1 MNPTPAPRPPAAE
14 NNFDLIRLVAA
25 LQVAVKH
32 AGVHLG
38 VGGAAL
44 EVMGIFPG
52 VPVFFLISG
61 FLIFPSFANSQGL
74 RHFAFNR
81 FLRLFPALWTCLALS
96 VASVLVV
103 GYLPPETLATGK
115 FWAWIAAQS
124 TFVQFYNPDFLRG
137 YGAGVINGSLWTI
150 SVELQFY
157 VLTPLLYWL
166 LRDRTPRFLAL
177 IAAFLVPNLLMS
189 LYPSDTVRYKLLYAS
204 FLPWLYM
211 FLLGA
216 WLSTR
221 PDLVERVLRVRLWML
236 LLAHAAALAVCAALG
251 LRWLGNETAPLAYF
265 TLAAVVIKL
274 AYTLPWL
281 SNRLLRRWDISYG
294 VYIYHMPVIN
304 LLMWYGIAGTVASV
318 ALATAVTVAFAL
330 ASWVLVERPAL
341 SLKRRALRRY

>member
-1 MNPTPAPRPPAAE
+1 VNSTAPRRPPPAE

-25 LQVAVKH
+25 LQVAIKH

-44 EVMGIFPG
+44 DVMGIFPG

-61 FLIFPSFANSQGL
+61 FLIFPSFANSQGV

-96 VASVLVV
+96 VASAVLV
-103 GYLPPETLATGK
+103 GYLAPEILATAE
-115 FWAWIAAQS
+115 FWIWIAAQS
-124 TFVQFYNPDFLRG
+124 TFLQFYNPEFLRG
-137 YGAGVINGSLWTI
+137 YGSGVLNGSLWTI

-157 VLTPLLYWL
+157 VLTPFLYWL

-177 IAAFLVPNLLMS
+177 IAAFLVPNLVMS

-221 PDLVERVLRVRLWML
+221 NDVVARVLRVPLWIL
-236 LLAHAAALAVCAALG
+236 LLAHAVALALCAVLG
-251 LRWLGNETAPLAYF
+251 LRWLGNETAPLAYLS
-265 TLAAVVIKL
+265 LAAIVIKL
-274 AYTLPWL
+274 AYTMPEL
-281 SNRLLRRWDISYG
+281 SSRLLRRWDISYG

-304 LLMWYGIAGTVASV
+304 LMMWYGLVGTVPSV
-318 ALATAVTVAFAL
+318 LLATALTVAFAL

-341 SLKRRALRRY
+341 ALKRRALRRY